1 MVFLCFFFA
10 CFLCCYVIFMCR
22 IYFASFITIFVA
34 VPCVLHHPI
43 PSSYW
48 WRLDE
53 LRSSGYTETL
63 VTNGCCLFLVTVALN
78 WLPVSHIVWWENT
91 DIAYCINLLWT
102 KKAYLLI

>member
-22 IYFASFITIFVA
+22 IYFAIFITIFVA
-34 VPCVLHHPI
+34 VLHHPI

-63 VTNGCCLFLVTVALN
+63 VTNGCCLFLVTMALN

-91 DIAYCINLLWT
+91 DIAYCINLLRT
-102 KKAYLLI
+102 KKAHLLI